1 MAGEPFTPLPLVTE
15 FLFRME
21 MTVEGTALGAMPL
34 GDRRVGLVT
43 GGRFHGPA
51 ASGVVL
57 PGGADWM
64 LTGSDGATRLDV
76 RAMLRSDAGQLIG
89 ISYAGLRAG
98 PADVLARIAAG
109 EAPDPATYYMRT
121 AIRFETG
128 SGPLEWLN
136 RVLAVA
142 IGQRPPQGPIYDV
155 HRIL

>member
-1 MAGEPFTPLPLVTE
+1 MPGPLPLRTD

-21 MTVEGTALGAMPL
+21 MTVEGTLLGATPL
-34 GDRRVGLVT
+34 GERRVGLIT

-64 LTGSDGATRLDV
+64 TTGTDGGTRLDV
-76 RAMLRSDAGQLIG
+76 RAMLRAEDGQLVG
-89 ISYAGLRAG
+89 ITYTGIRAG
-98 PADVLARIAAG
+98 DPSVLARLAAG
-109 EAPDPATYYMRT
+109 EAVDPATYYMRT

-128 SGPLEWLN
+128 PGPLEWLN

-142 IGQRPPQGPIYDV
+142 VGQRPPQGPIYDV
-155 HRIL
+155 HAVL

>member
-1 MAGEPFTPLPLVTE
+1 MPAPLELRTD

-21 MTVEGTALGAMPL
+21 MTVEGTLLGATPL
-34 GDRRVGLVT
+34 GERRVGLVT

-64 LTGSDGATRLDV
+64 MTGTDGGTRLDV
-76 RAMLRSDAGQLIG
+76 RAMLRAEDGQLIG
-89 ISYAGLRAG
+89 ITYTGIRAG
-98 PADVLARIAAG
+98 APEVLARLAAG
-109 EAPDPATYYMRT
+109 EAVDPGAYYMRT

-128 SGPLEWLN
+128 PGPLEWLN
-136 RVLAVA
+136 RTLAVA

-155 HRIL
+155 YAIL

>member
-1 MAGEPFTPLPLVTE
+1 MTPLPLKTD

-21 MTVEGTALGAMPL
+21 MTVEATVLGPTPQ

-43 GGRFHGPA
+43 GGRFQGPA

-64 LTGSDGATRLDV
+64 LTGPDGATRLDV
-76 RAMLRSDAGQLIG
+76 RAMLRADDGQLIG
-89 ISYAGLRAG
+89 ITYTGLRAG
-98 PADVLARIAAG
+98 PAEVLARLAAG
-109 EAPDPATYYMRT
+109 DPVDPATYYMRT

-128 SGPLEWLN
+128 PGPLEWLN

-142 IGQRPPQGPIYDV
+142 VGQRPPQGPIYDV
-155 HRIL
+155 YAIL

>member
-1 MAGEPFTPLPLVTE
+1 MSGHLPLQAD

-21 MTVEGTALGAMPL
+21 MTVEATAIGPTPL
-34 GDRRVGLVT
+34 GERRVGLVT
-43 GGRFHGPA
+43 GGRFHGPV

-64 LTGSDGATRLDV
+64 MTGTDGATRLDV
-76 RAMLRSDAGQLIG
+76 RAMLRAEDGQLVG
-89 ISYAGLRAG
+89 IVYSGVRAG
-98 PADVLARIAAG
+98 PPEVLARLAAG
-109 EAPDPATYYMRT
+109 EVVDPGSYYMRT

-128 SGPLEWLN
+128 AGPLEWLN

-155 HRIL
+155 YAIL